1 MPKFMSLGVAA
12 AMGAAAAYLFDPDR
26 GRLRRAKLSDQT
38 RARTRAA
45 METVKSKAEY
55 QKGAAKGILHDI
67 AEPLRAE
74 GNYDDNTLLQKV
86 RSEVIG
92 HWPDNESIEVDITEG
107 AVRVSGAIDNARDR
121 KRLIRMIKDVD
132 GVDLVEDRLSV
143 GD

>member
-1 MPKFMSLGVAA
+1 MPKFMSIGVAA

-26 GRLRRAKLSDQT
+26 GKLRRAKLSDQT
-38 RARTRAA
+38 RARTREA
-45 METVKSKAEY
+45 METVRSKVEY

-74 GNYDDNTLLQKV
+74 GDYDDNTLLQKV

-92 HWPDNESIEVDITEG
+92 HWPDNESIEIDITDG
-107 AVRVSGAIDNARDR
+107 AVRVSGAIDNARDK
-121 KRLIRMIKDVD
+121 KRLIRMVKDVD